1 MAEFSQSARA
11 AESITVATPAAQ
23 SAYTDRLIDGGK
35 LAPLVTQ
42 DEAGDANASG
52 LPLKLSVTLRAMSQ
66 RTDGARTT
74 HSLDTLVQGQFDTAH
89 YGAWSLALTRRTEPL
104 ALFGRIDQR
113 GMPFDGGWQLDSA
126 WGMVTS
132 SEQRIS
138 TDSLAR
144 FTLPSMAIFGMSSMV
159 SNPVRGQAIS
169 VASGERYQTGDDF
182 GRGFE
187 RQGGHFL
194 SASAQTTVLP
204 TLRLSGSLFSA
215 REPDGFS
222 SNVTSGDSGFVSAVW
237 RKESTTVEASAVVT
251 RSVGQTR
258 TGLWLDAQWIDGPLT
273 HRASVFRFDRDL
285 TWGTLSSVS
294 DLEGVNYRA
303 AYRSRTWS
311 MDATAELFHPL
322 SMPDKWGQYVNVNGR
337 TQLAR
342 YWTAGGNVSLRHQD
356 GNTAYLTRAYVD
368 NQNAWGQTQIQLSA
382 DRSESAAQR
391 TGISVDHTFS
401 GLPLGRLS
409 VSAGVDDE
417 RTSRPIDARRT
428 YLNSGL
434 VFGVDLSYGVSL
446 DANVRSRN
454 AVASTGALDGA
465 ARASLDANASANWA
479 FSPGWNLA
487 LSYGESRGRF
497 DLPTSLDPLQPIV
510 NPTTRSASRYVFAA
524 LNYRYASGR
533 PDVPLGGRLG
543 SAAGKV
549 SGLVF
554 FDDNDNGRR
563 DASETGA
570 ANLLVVLDGRFTTR
584 TDAQG
589 RFEFPF
595 VASGEHSISVPTEN
609 LPLPWTLALANR
621 KATISARDVA
631 TMSSMVRP
639 GAGSVIKADAPP
651 EMSTSARVCLSV

>member
-1 MAEFSQSARA
+1 MVECSQSAQA
-11 AESITVATPAAQ
+11 AEGAPATP
-23 SAYTDRLIDGGK
+23 SAVESVYTDRLIDGGK
-35 LAPLVTQ
+35 LAPLVTK

-52 LPLKLSVTLRAMSQ
+52 LPLRLSVTLRAMSQ
-66 RTDGARTT
+66 RTEGARTT
-74 HSLDTLVQGQFDTAH
+74 HSFDTVIQGQFDTTH

-113 GMPFDGGWQLDSA
+113 GMPFDGGWQLDNA

-132 SEQRIS
+132 SEQRITS
-138 TDSLAR
+138 DSLAR
-144 FTLPSMAIFGMSSMV
+144 FTLPSMAIFGMSSTV
-159 SNPVRGQAIS
+159 SNPSRGQAVS
-169 VASGERYQTGDDF
+169 VAFGERYQTGDDF

-194 SASAQTTVLP
+194 SASALTTLSP
-204 TLRLSGSLFSA
+204 TLRLSASLFSA

-222 SNVTSGDSGFVSAVW
+222 SNVVSGDSSFVSAVW
-237 RKESTTVEASAVVT
+237 GKDGKTVEASAVVT
-251 RSVGQTR
+251 RSGGRSVGQSGGQTR
-258 TGLWLDAQWIDGPLT
+258 TGLWLDSQWIDGPLT

-322 SMPDKWGQYVNVNGR
+322 SMPDKWGQYANVNGR
-337 TQLAR
+337 MQLAR
-342 YWTAGGNVSLRHQD
+342 NWTAGGNVSLRHQD

-368 NQNAWGQTQIQLSA
+368 NQNAWGQTQIQMST

-391 TGISVDHTFS
+391 TGASVDHTFS

-409 VSAGVDDE
+409 VSAGVDDA
-417 RTSRPIDARRT
+417 RASRPLDARRT

-434 VFGVDLSYGVSL
+434 VFGVDLPYGLSL

-454 AVASTGALDGA
+454 VVASTGASDGA
-465 ARASLDANASANWA
+465 ARASLDAYASANWA

-497 DLPTSLDPLQPIV
+497 DVPTSLDPLQPIV
-510 NPTTRSASRYVFAA
+510 SPTTRSSSRYVFAA

-533 PDVPLGGRLG
+533 ADIPLGGRMG

-563 DASETGA
+563 DASEAGA

-609 LPLPWTLALANR
+609 LPLPWTLALYNR
-621 KATISARDVA
+621 KATISARDDTVVEFAA
-631 TMSSMVRP
+631 TRM
-639 GAGSVIKADAPP
+639 K
-651 EMSTSARVCLSV
+651 